1 MLIIIIWLLLKFAPF
16 IIFVVGKVVVLP
28 FKCIGAFFKGIGNS
42 AKRRKEKRA
51 EKREQELR
59 HEKKVRCRQKL
70 RNSKTEKLP
79 DNVWMSSAS
88 TPLGHK
94 PVEEMSRDEIENYL
108 DNIDWS
114 DPYWSGGGSK

>member
-1 MLIIIIWLLLKFAPF
+1 
-16 IIFVVGKVVVLP
+16 
-28 FKCIGAFFKGIGNS
+28 
-42 AKRRKEKRA
+42 
-51 EKREQELR
+51 
-59 HEKKVRCRQKL
+59 
-70 RNSKTEKLP
+70 
-79 DNVWMSSAS
+79 MSSAS